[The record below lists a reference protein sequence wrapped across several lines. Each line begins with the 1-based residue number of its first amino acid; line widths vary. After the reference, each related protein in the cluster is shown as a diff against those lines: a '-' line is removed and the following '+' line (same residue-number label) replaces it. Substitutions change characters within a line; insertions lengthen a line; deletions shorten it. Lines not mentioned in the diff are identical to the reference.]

1 MCVRKKNNS
10 FEVSS
15 FLRHIISFIISYS
28 KGISEVQTLLPNI
41 VFRLLR
47 DRHKNGEG
55 NKEDVQSVCAKVT
68 KHPSKKV
75 AKAKAKL
82 N

>member
-1 MCVRKKNNS
+1 MGYQKYRP
-10 FEVSS
+10 
-15 FLRHIISFIISYS
+15 SY
-28 KGISEVQTLLPNI
+28 QNI
-41 VFRLLR
+41 VFLLLR

-55 NKEDVQSVCAKVT
+55 NKEDAQSVCVKVT